1 MLDIVNS
8 TKMDSEILRDV
19 VELATRLGLFL
30 FFCIVS
36 PIVGRLLPRF
46 LRWILLVNQSWL
58 NINVTETY
66 DQFIKPFDNFIAI
79 VGTLSFITI
88 SLNLLVIYDELYT
101 FLGFFVYAALSLS
114 IVWLATK
121 ASRKLIRRSLII
133 LVKRWYGEVNE
144 VVLVFETIIYAV
156 VVILAI
162 LIFAQ
167 GLKLNLV
174 AIATSIGISGVAFA
188 FASQNTLSNLFGTL
202 ELYLDRPFV
211 AGEYIRINFNP
222 YSEDIY
228 GRIESIGL
236 RSTKI
241 RIVAQNTIMIVPN
254 SVMAGKNIENITR
267 GKKIMA
273 MLCLDFMTILKDED
287 KALVQ
292 QVITEATRVFWSL
305 AQANTRV
312 QFCLAD
318 NQITTRARI
327 IFFFTGSG
335 ENSLGL
341 RQGLLKLANETIAT
355 KLQSYNLRFSTPEP
369 VVYIDSPMSI

>member
-1 MLDIVNS
+1 MLEIV
-8 TKMDSEILRDV
+8 DSSGVNPEILRDV
-19 VELATRLGLFL
+19 VELSARLGLFL
-30 FFCIVS
+30 LFCIVS
-36 PIVGRLLPRF
+36 PIAGRLLPRF
-46 LRWILLVNQSWL
+46 LRWILVVNQIWL
-58 NINVTETY
+58 NIDILESY
-66 DQFIKPFDNFIAI
+66 DQLIKPFENFISI
-79 VGTLSFITI
+79 IGTLCFITI
-88 SLNLLVIYDELYT
+88 SLNLLITYDELYR
-101 FLGFFVYAALSLS
+101 FLGFFVYSALSLS
-114 IVWLATK
+114 IVWFATK
-121 ASRKLIRRSLII
+121 ASQQLIRRSLII

-144 VVLVFETIIYAV
+144 VVLVFETLIYV
-156 VVILAI
+156 IVVIFAI

-167 GLKLNLV
+167 GLKLNLI

-211 AGEYIRINFNP
+211 TGEYIRVNFNP

-254 SVMAGKNIENITR
+254 SVMAGKNIENISR

-341 RQGLLKLANETIAT
+341 RQGLLKLANDTIAT
-355 KLQSYNLRFSTPEP
+355 KLESYNLRFSTPEP

>member
-1 MLDIVNS
+1 MFKTVYSNTVDP
-8 TKMDSEILRDV
+8 EILRYV

-30 FFCIVS
+30 LFCIFS

-46 LRWILLVNQSWL
+46 LRWILLISQSQL
-58 NINVTETY
+58 SINLVETY
-66 DQFIKPFDNFIAI
+66 DQLIKPFDNFIAI
-79 VGTLSFITI
+79 IGTLCFITI
-88 SLNLLVIYDELYT
+88 SLNLLVTDEELYT
-101 FLGFFVYAALSLS
+101 FLGFFVYSALSLS
-114 IVWLATK
+114 ILWFGTK
-121 ASRKLIRRSLII
+121 ASQKLIRRSLI
-133 LVKRWYGEVNE
+133 LFVKRWYGEVNE
-144 VVLVFETIIYAV
+144 VVLVFETLIYAIIV
-156 VVILAI
+156 VLAI

-167 GLKLNLV
+167 GLKLDIIT
-174 AIATSIGISGVAFA
+174 IATSIGISGIAFA
-188 FASQNTLSNLFGTL
+188 FASQDTLRNLFGTL

-211 AGEYIRINFNP
+211 TGEYIRINFNP
-222 YSEDIY
+222 YSEDVY

-254 SVMAGKNIENITR
+254 SIMAGKNIENITR

-292 QVITEATRVFWSL
+292 QVINEATRIFWSL

-341 RQGLLKLANETIAT
+341 RQGLLKLANNTIAT
-355 KLQSYNLRFSTPEP
+355 KLESYNLYFSTPEP
-369 VVYIDSPMSI
+369 VIYIDSPMSI